1 VVVEIENGLSVAQN
15 ADLPQYQIPTREG
28 RFQMKKSS
36 AKQRIGQLKL
46 DLLDQKEISVSFDGE
61 DLSNSGGTLLLAQI
75 EKLNGL
81 IRGCAQRLDDHR
93 TGSLVKHSQFDLV
106 MQRVMQIVAGFP
118 TGSDSTLLRNDPAIK
133 IATGRDPLTGE
144 ELASQASQSRLE
156 TQRNFKELYR
166 LCQWLVDYYIQCH
179 PKPPKNLVLDFD
191 GSAIETYGL
200 QLQALYR
207 SGPYGKFMYFPLFVF
222 DQDGWLLVAA
232 LRPGDHG
239 EVKLALPVLKRL
251 VARLRKAWPAVKITI
266 RADGAFTDAGFYKW
280 MDDNNVRFVLGI
292 KHNNTLLTHSL
303 QARRA
308 ALKKFK
314 RKFGAT
320 KFTASD
326 GRHDKFEELKD
337 IRTTTDAEERRQ
349 KSKTFYSRVV
359 RVFGDFQYKAKSWDR
374 ERRIICR
381 CDCDDEGL
389 NVRYVVT
396 NIQNFTA
403 AQIYE
408 DLYCKRARIELCIK
422 NMKETQ
428 CHRLSCSQFK
438 SNMFRLIL
446 HSLAYTL
453 VHQARIALPKALKN
467 MSFSSF
473 CRRFVNVA
481 VQIRESK
488 KSVIVRIS
496 ASYVDAHKFR
506 LLAKRHG
513 ATSLIAA

>member
-1 VVVEIENGLSVAQN
+1 
-15 ADLPQYQIPTREG
+15 
-28 RFQMKKSS
+28 MKKSS

-46 DLLDQKEISVSFDGE
+46 DLLEPKEILVSFDGE
-61 DLSNSGGTLLLAQI
+61 DISNNIGTLLLAQI

-81 IRGCAQRLDDHR
+81 IKGAAERLDDHR
-93 TGSLVKHSQFDLV
+93 TGSLVKHSKFELV
-106 MQRVMQIVAGFP
+106 MQRVMQIVAGLP
-118 TGSDSTLLRNDPAIK
+118 AGSDSDLLRSDPAIK
-133 IATGRDPLTGE
+133 IAAGRDPLTGE
-144 ELASQASQSRLE
+144 DLASQASQSRLE
-156 TQRNFKELYR
+156 TKRNFKELYR

-179 PKPPKNLVLDFD
+179 PKPPKNLILDFD

-200 QLQALYR
+200 QLQAFYR

-232 LRPGDHG
+232 LRPGHDG

-251 VARLRKAWPAVKITI
+251 VARLRKAWPSVKITI
-266 RADGAFTDAGFYKW
+266 RADGAFTDTRLYRW
-280 MDDNNVRFVLGI
+280 MDENSVYFVLGM
-292 KHNNTLLTHSL
+292 KHNNTLLTHSFG
-303 QARRA
+303 ARQA
-308 ALKKFK
+308 ALKKFR
-314 RKFGAT
+314 RKFGPT
-320 KFTASD
+320 KFTTPD
-326 GRHDKFEELKD
+326 GKHDKFAELKD
-337 IRTTTDAEERRQ
+337 IRTTADPLERRKKN
-349 KSKTFYSRVV
+349 KSFYARVV
-359 RVFGDFQYKAKSWDR
+359 RTFGEFQYKAGSWDR

-396 NIQNFTA
+396 NIQNYSA

-428 CHRLSCSQFK
+428 CDRLSCSQFK

-446 HSLAYTL
+446 HALAYTL
-453 VHQARIALPKALKN
+453 VHQARSVLPKELKSI
-467 MSFSSF
+467 SFSKF

-481 VQIRESK
+481 ALIRETRS
-488 KSVIVRIS
+488 SVQVRIS
-496 ASYVDAHKFR
+496 ATYADAHYFR
-506 LLAKRHG
+506 LLSKRNG